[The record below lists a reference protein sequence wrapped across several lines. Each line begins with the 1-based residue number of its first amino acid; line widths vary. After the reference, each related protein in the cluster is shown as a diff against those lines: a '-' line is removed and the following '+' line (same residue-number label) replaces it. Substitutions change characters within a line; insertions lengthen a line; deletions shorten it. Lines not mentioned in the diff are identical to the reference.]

1 MPWHT
6 AMNPLWQTGLYC
18 GPAPVPAD
26 ILLRWNLDPI
36 LLLALAV
43 MALTIG
49 RRKSGA
55 AAVAVLA
62 IAFVSPLC
70 ALSAALFSARVVHH
84 VLLIA
89 VAAPLLAM
97 ALRPA
102 MRPLALPAFLLSTV
116 ALWGWHLPV
125 AYDAAMSNITLYWA
139 MQVSLFVP
147 AVMFW
152 RAVLSPNQSGGSSI
166 MLLWAGFM
174 QMAFLGALLTLA
186 PGALYA
192 IHIFTP
198 VDWGLSPLED
208 QQLGGLIMWIP
219 AALPYLAFGGLVARR
234 GWASRAERA

>member
-1 MPWHT
+1 
-6 AMNPLWQTGLYC
+6 MNPLWQTGLYC
-18 GPAPVPAD
+18 GPAPLPAD

-36 LLLALAV
+36 LILALAAL
-43 MALTIG
+43 ALTVG
-49 RRKSGA
+49 RRRHGA

-62 IAFVSPLC
+62 VTFISPLC

-97 ALRPA
+97 ALRPSNRPAA
-102 MRPLALPAFLLSTV
+102 MPAFALST
-116 ALWGWHLPV
+116 ASLWAWHLPA
-125 AYDAAMSNITLYWA
+125 AYDAAMSNVTIYWA
-139 MQVSLFVP
+139 MQISLFVP

-152 RAVLSPNQSGGSSI
+152 RAVVSPRQAIGSSI
-166 MLLWAGFM
+166 VLVWAGFM

-186 PGALYA
+186 PRALYA

-208 QQLGGLIMWIP
+208 QQIGGLIMWIP
-219 AALPYLAFGGLVARR
+219 AALPYLVLGTLVARR
-234 GWASRAERA
+234 DWVSGARRA